1 MTKLRPQFVLFGD
14 SITQLSFENGGWG
27 AALAALY
34 SRQADVILRGYR
46 GYNTSWALLI
56 LDKIFPELSSPPD
69 VVTVF
74 FGANDAALPV
84 PDGKH
89 FHVPLPQYKANL
101 HQIVSHIKSNSETT
115 VVVLITPPPLDDEA
129 WIEFRRANYNK
140 QPEALPDR
148 INEVTKLYAQAC
160 KEVAKEA
167 CVPVIDLWSVFQQT
181 QNWRQA
187 YLIDGLHLS
196 VGGNRIVFNELVNV
210 LNDILFLRADKLPM
224 DFPPFGDIDPKNPGV
239 AFQSWENNSNLAKVN
254 ILDW

>member
-1 MTKLRPQFVLFGD
+1 MTKLLPQFLLFGD

-56 LDKIFPELSSPPD
+56 LDKIFPE
-69 VVTVF
+69 
-74 FGANDAALPV
+74 
-84 PDGKH
+84 
-89 FHVPLPQYKANL
+89 YKANL

-140 QPEALPDR
+140 QPEALPDH

-224 DFPPFGDIDPKNPGV
+224 DFPPFGDIDPKDPGV
-239 AFQSWENNSNLAKVN
+239 AFQSWENNANLVCFKK
-254 ILDW
+254 

>member
-34 SRQADVILRGYR
+34 SRQ
-46 GYNTSWALLI
+46 
-56 LDKIFPELSSPPD
+56 LSSPPD

-84 PDGKH
+84 PDGEH

-129 WIEFRRANYNK
+129 WIEFR
-140 QPEALPDR
+140 
-148 INEVTKLYAQAC
+148 
-160 KEVAKEA
+160 
-167 CVPVIDLWSVFQQT
+167 S
-181 QNWRQA
+181 
-187 YLIDGLHLS
+187 DGLHLS

-239 AFQSWENNSNLAKVN
+239 AFQSWENNSNLGS
-254 ILDW
+254 